1 MSKTPFDPKA
11 NLPYPEKTDG
21 HYRPTDPKVRDI
33 VFDKDYPYV
42 DTSKAFMKKRRQAR
56 FLLRLLVFP
65 FSYLRLGL
73 RVKGKKNLRKHKK
86 LLKQGALSVSNHVN
100 VWDYIAIMNG
110 IKPFKPY
117 VLVLKGNVEAGSGDM
132 VRQVG
137 GIPIP
142 EGDFAATKAYLKAIE
157 GLLENGGW
165 LHIYPEG
172 SMWEFY
178 RPIRP
183 FKKGVASLARLTHKP
198 VVPLAFSYRRP
209 GWIRK
214 KMFGQRAKL
223 TLHIGEPLVVDE
235 NLPSIQAQEIDLLT
249 RLHKAV
255 ANLAGL
261 SEKEDIYEPLYQ
273 DSKRIDY

>member
-1 MSKTPFDPKA
+1 MRKPAFDPKA

-33 VFDKDYPYV
+33 VFDANYAYV
-42 DTSKAFMKKRRQAR
+42 DTSKAFLKKQRHAR
-56 FLLRLLVFP
+56 ILLRLLVFP

-73 RVKGKKNLRKHKK
+73 RVKGKKNLRKHKQ

-117 VLVLKGNVEAGSGDM
+117 VLVLKGNVEAASGDM

-142 EGDFAATKAYLKAIE
+142 EGDFAATKVYLTAIE
-157 GLLENGGW
+157 GLLKDGGW
-165 LHIYPEG
+165 LHLYPEG

-183 FKKGVASLARLTHKP
+183 FKKGVASLARLSHKP

-214 KMFGQRAKL
+214 KLFGQRAKL
-223 TLHIGEPLVVDE
+223 TLHIGEPLFIDE
-235 NLPSIQAQEIDLLT
+235 SLPSIAEQEKDLLI
-249 RLHKAV
+249 RLHQAV
-255 ANLAGL
+255 ARLAGL
-261 SEKEDIYEPLYQ
+261 GEEEDIYEPIYR
-273 DSKRIDY
+273 DSKRID